1 MKQYKSEFNPKNEEF
16 KYSLMD
22 ADEGEFLGFFK
33 NWNGKEGIQEWR
45 NLEGFEWLSKEKK
58 EDFIKMRNEFLKEDG
73 QDISSALYRV
83 PQKIRS
89 LQIGGMTKG
98 HFHKEIPVILH
109 GGELVIPK
117 KHVEEVMKQSGLAK
131 KISKIPPTWTK
142 IKKIIK

>member
-1 MKQYKSEFNPKNEEF
+1 MDSEAE
-16 KYSLMD
+16 Y
-22 ADEGEFLGFFK
+22 LGFFK
-33 NWNGKEGIQEWR
+33 NWNGKEGVQQWR
-45 NLEGFEWLSKEKK
+45 NLEGFEWFNKEAK
-58 EDFIKMRNEFLKEDG
+58 ENYIKMRNEFLEEDG
-73 QDISSALYRV
+73 QETSSYRV

-117 KHVEEVMKQSGLAK
+117 KHVEEVMRQSGLAK